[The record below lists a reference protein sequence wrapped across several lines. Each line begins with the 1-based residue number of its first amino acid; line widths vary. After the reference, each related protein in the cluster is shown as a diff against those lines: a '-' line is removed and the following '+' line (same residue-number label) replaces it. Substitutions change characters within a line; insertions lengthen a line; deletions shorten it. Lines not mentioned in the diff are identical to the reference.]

1 MSLATTYQYSSFKSR
16 PWEEI
21 EHFFRTFFDGPR
33 YKMLELVQH
42 IRSSGLDKRLF
53 AGTSL
58 DRLII
63 STEDDIVRHK
73 DALHIKYD
81 LAANL
86 WRFEYFA
93 KPFDDAEFVRTYQGD
108 KGIEKFDN
116 FIKLIGW

>member
-1 MSLATTYQYSSFKSR
+1 MSLEAKYQYSSFKSR

-21 EHFFRTFFDGPR
+21 EHFFRTFFDGSR
-33 YKMLELVQH
+33 YKMVELVQH

-58 DRLII
+58 DWLII
-63 STEDDIVRHK
+63 SIDDDIVRHK
-73 DALHIKYD
+73 DALQIKYD
-81 LAANL
+81 LEANL

-93 KPFDDAEFVRTYQGD
+93 KPFHDAEFVRTYHRD